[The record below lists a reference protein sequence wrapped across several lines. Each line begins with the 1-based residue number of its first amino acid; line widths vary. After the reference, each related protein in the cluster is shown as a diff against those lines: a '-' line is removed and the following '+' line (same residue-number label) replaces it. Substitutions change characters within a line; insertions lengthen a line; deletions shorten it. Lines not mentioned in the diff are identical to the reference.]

1 MYTVGLDVDT
11 RAYFTAATLIIAVP
25 TGIKIWAT
33 VLVETELLENVGIY
47 WFLII
52 MVIVNHILYIYMF
65 DIILHISNIFHIFSA
80 NIDSSLSDSWLSMN
94 TGGPNSNVPQGGGGP
109 NPNIPQ
115 GGGGPNP
122 NVPQGG
128 GGPNSNVPQGGGN
141 PNNPMSIGNI
151 LNPLTDSDQLAH
163 YLAQKIKSPYV
174 RCIADAKITISD
186 TYVHISPDSSPAR
199 TEDAYDMVYNTFN
212 PQFSRIAR
220 YLHNHDP
227 SLFTRGDDSMLYH
240 RTIEKIRSYKMD
252 VPSNFV

>member
-25 TGIKIWAT
+25 TGIKIWAI

-94 TGGPNSNVPQGGGGP
+94 T
-109 NPNIPQ
+109 
-115 GGGGPNP
+115 
-122 NVPQGG
+122 